1 MKTKMITINIP
12 IKMHELAKQKKVNM
26 SEVSRIAIQ
35 IAIEQADNLK
45 LKIRG

>member
-1 MKTKMITINIP
+1 MRTKMITINIP
-12 IKMHELAKQKKVNM
+12 IKMHEQAKQKKVNM

-35 IAIEQADNLK
+35 IAIEESDALK